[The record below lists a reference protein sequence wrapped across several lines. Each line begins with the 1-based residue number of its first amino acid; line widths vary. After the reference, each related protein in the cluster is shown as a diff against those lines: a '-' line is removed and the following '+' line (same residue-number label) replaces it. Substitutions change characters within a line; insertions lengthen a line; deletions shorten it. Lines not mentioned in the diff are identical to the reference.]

1 MSLNDCKD
9 TTFFLFRDAY
19 LKNLENIWL
28 YLSKNVPLQNYA
40 IYTKYEGT
48 VDGFV

>member
-1 MSLNDCKD
+1 MNDKSLELN
-9 TTFFLFRDAY
+9 FLEDNRDAY